1 MKNTK
6 DFSKAQIYCI
16 RNSDTDDIYIGSSC
30 QSLSQRMAQHRL
42 DKRRANQQNRFLYKL
57 MNEIDE
63 SKFYIEL
70 LEEYPCENVNQ
81 LRKRQG
87 ELIRELKPS
96 LNMKIDRRTDREYYE
111 DNKETILA
119 KNKIYNDKHREY
131 FNDWKKQYHEDHK
144 EEVHKRQKEYRELK
158 KETINQRGRK
168 HYEENKDIINE
179 RRRQQYQLNKE
190 KIQQRRKELK
200 QSKIENK

>member
-6 DFSKAQIYCI
+6 DYSKAQIYCI
-16 RNSDTDDIYIGSSC
+16 RNSDTDDIYIGSTC
-30 QSLSQRMAQHRL
+30 QNLSQRMAQHRL
-42 DKRRANQQNRFLYKL
+42 DKRRANQQNRLLYKL

-63 SKFYIEL
+63 SKFYIEQ

-81 LRKRQG
+81 LRKREG
-87 ELIRELKPS
+87 ELIREQKPS
-96 LNMKIDRRTDREYYE
+96 LNMRIDRRTDREYYE
-111 DNKETILA
+111 DNKQKINQH
-119 KNKIYNDKHREY
+119 NKEYYESNKEY
-131 FNDWKKQYHEDHK
+131 FNEWMKQYHEDHK

-168 HYEENKDIINE
+168 HYEENKDTINE

-190 KIQQRRKELK
+190 KIQQRRRELK